1 MSDSKIDISPKKDPQ
16 TDYLEKIVEQENS
29 EVQFQ
34 SQTDQNMDS
43 ILINDYSKTEQ
54 QLDKDCQLKD
64 WDSPSIKSLQTQ
76 GANIPG
82 SPGKK
87 LNNYSKQDWVSK
99 SIKRL
104 QKKRANVP
112 GSHEKLNFRASNE
125 TTKTLIPLGTTTK
138 NAIILA
144 KNATISDK
152 NGHYGDACILYENAV
167 GLFLQ
172 ALELEP
178 LSTKNTKDTI
188 QALCKELQCRG
199 EMLKLFG
206 RPAPKF
212 AKSIEEIQS
221 LLEMLE
227 ESEPILDGKEN
238 CNSIIEN
245 LNKSSFDEIENY
257 SSNSEL
263 EEDNSEKPKGEE
275 KIRKD
280 PNWDRLKSQEGAEN
294 VPKVPKHVLEP
305 LDIKGKKTSIANCD
319 VLNSF
324 KK

>member
-1 MSDSKIDISPKKDPQ
+1 MQ
-16 TDYLEKIVEQENS
+16 QENS
-29 EVQFQ
+29 EIQFQ
-34 SQTDQNMDS
+34 SQRDQNMDS
-43 ILINDYSKTEQ
+43 ILISDNSKQDQ

-76 GANIPG
+76 GANISG
-82 SPGKK
+82 SPGRK
-87 LNNYSKQDWVSK
+87 LNNYSKQEQLDKDFQSKDWVSK
-99 SIKRL
+99 SIQRL
-104 QKKRANVP
+104 QKKRANIP
-112 GSHEKLNFRASNE
+112 GSREKLNLRASNE
-125 TTKTLIPLGTTTK
+125 NTKTLIPIGTTTK

-152 NGHYGDACILYENAV
+152 NGHYGDACILYKNAV

-178 LSTKNTKDTI
+178 LSTKNTKDII

-212 AKSIEEIQS
+212 AKSNEEIQS
-221 LLEMLE
+221 LLEILIE
-227 ESEPILDGKEN
+227 ESELKIDGKEN
-238 CNSIIEN
+238 SNSIIEN
-245 LNKSSFDEIENY
+245 LDKSSFDEIENDSY
-257 SSNSEL
+257 NSEL
-263 EEDNSEKPKGEE
+263 EEDHSEKPKGEG
-275 KIRKD
+275 KIQKD
-280 PNWDRLKSQEGAEN
+280 PNCDRLKSQEEAEN

-305 LDIKGKKTSIANCD
+305 LDIKGKKISKANCD
-319 VLNSF
+319 FLNSF

>member
-1 MSDSKIDISPKKDPQ
+1 M
-16 TDYLEKIVEQENS
+16 
-29 EVQFQ
+29 
-34 SQTDQNMDS
+34 
-43 ILINDYSKTEQ
+43 
-54 QLDKDCQLKD
+54 
-64 WDSPSIKSLQTQ
+64 
-76 GANIPG
+76 
-82 SPGKK
+82 
-87 LNNYSKQDWVSK
+87 NNYSKQEQLDKDFQSK
-99 SIKRL
+99 EWDSQSIKRL

-112 GSHEKLNFRASNE
+112 GSHEKLNLRASNE

-144 KNATISDK
+144 KSATISDK

-212 AKSIEEIQS
+212 AKSNEEIQS

-227 ESEPILDGKEN
+227 ESEPKIDVKEN

-245 LNKSSFDEIENY
+245 LDKSSFECFDEIDKD

-263 EEDNSEKPKGEE
+263 EEDNSEKPKGEG

-280 PNWDRLKSQEGAEN
+280 PNCDRLKSQEEAEN
-294 VPKVPKHVLEP
+294 VPKVPKHVLEF
-305 LDIKGKKTSIANCD
+305 LDIKGKKISKTNCD

-324 KK
+324 KNERLL